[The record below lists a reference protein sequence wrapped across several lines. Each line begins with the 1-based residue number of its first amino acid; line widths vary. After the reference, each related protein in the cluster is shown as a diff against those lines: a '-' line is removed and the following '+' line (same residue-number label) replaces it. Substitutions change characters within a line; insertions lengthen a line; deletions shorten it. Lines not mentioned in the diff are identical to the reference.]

1 MELANRIQVGA
12 LNVAASPHEDGVY
25 FRLMESVADIEVS
38 IGGSDHAKLT
48 KMESTQNYSNVYMGR
63 ICVWA
68 SIEKDGPWFNKIT
81 NDEASSEDKKAV
93 EIPDY
98 IAPNYRYFYY
108 AIDVKRHIVL
118 FETKNEFNQSL
129 SQRKVRR
136 LFDTLF
142 DTLPNDAPDVAV
154 TVIPEEGTVE
164 RILALP
170 RLRHLKIVVTRPNPD
185 DLTDQYAQIMKRLND
200 QNAKSITEELRK
212 AARVD
217 SLKPDNNTRA
227 LAMVAETNG
236 FVEGDALG
244 IHESTKAHPKRRWI
258 EVGKDGSS
266 IAKFLSGL
274 LLF

>member
-1 MELANRIQVGA
+1 M
-12 LNVAASPHEDGVY
+12 D
-25 FRLMESVADIEVS
+25 SVANIEVS
-38 IGGSDHAKLT
+38 IGGSDYAKLT
-48 KMESTQNYSNVYMGR
+48 KIEATQSHAGIYMGR

-68 SIEKDGPWFNKIT
+68 YIEKDGPWFNKIT
-81 NDEASSEDKKAV
+81 NDEASSEDKSAV
-93 EIPDY
+93 EIPEY

-108 AIDVKRHIVL
+108 AVDVKRHIVL

-136 LFDTLF
+136 LFESLF
-142 DTLPNDAPDVAV
+142 SSLPNDAPDVAV

-200 QNAKSITEELRK
+200 QNAKSLTEELRK
-212 AARVD
+212 APRVE
-217 SLKPDNNTRA
+217 SLTPNNNTRI
-227 LAMVAETNG
+227 LAKVAETNG
-236 FVEGDALG
+236 FVEGDAIG

-266 IAKFLSGL
+266 IVKFLSGF